1 MARPRTTK
9 KYGRSI
15 YSPKKGRRYSKKQ
28 LYKYYGGDD
37 TKNPDNPDNLDQG
50 KLSEIDGE
58 GNVNAEGA
66 AEVSSEVAAEGAA
79 KDATEV
85 SSEGAAAEPSTASKF
100 VEGAKDVANLAYTS
114 AKEEIFGNED
124 EQKEAKQSELN
135 EDDGEDQGES
145 DGKEQKVDSVEIE
158 EVKEE
163 ITEIRSKVEA
173 IIEKEYEE
181 SKEKVKTLEE
191 ENKRLNDELLSI
203 YRANSTINPSNVSN
217 QPDEQPP
224 QNDMFSNSNGLNDSN
239 NEQVE
244 SVRSDSPVEEEASSS
259 LVDEAPLGSPQ
270 GVSESESNLAT
281 SSSSQDG
288 LFKDSTQGA
297 GQEDPFKDSEP
308 GLGEGEGVGE
318 GIAKDVGAGITENA
332 DANNEAN
339 KLTQVA
345 SAELKNPP
353 AIPLGESL
361 PSSQVSK
368 LPPQLEENNNQRQ
381 LIMGGAKSKRHRRT
395 IRKSKKGHK
404 YKYRYVY

>member
-1 MARPRTTK
+1 MARPRTSK

-37 TKNPDNPDNLDQG
+37 TKNPDNLDQG

-66 AEVSSEVAAEGAA
+66 TEVSSEVAAEGAVEVAVEGAA

-124 EQKEAKQSELN
+124 EQKQAQQSE
-135 EDDGEDQGES
+135 EDQGES
-145 DGKEQKVDSVEIE
+145 DGQKVDSVEIE
-158 EVKEE
+158 KVKED

-181 SKEKVKTLEE
+181 SKEKIKTLEE
-191 ENKRLNDELLSI
+191 ENKRLNDELLNV

-217 QPDEQPP
+217 QPEEQPP

-244 SVRSDSPVEEEASSS
+244 SDRSASSS
-259 LVDEAPLGSPQ
+259 LIDETPLVD
-270 GVSESESNLAT
+270 
-281 SSSSQDG
+281 
-288 LFKDSTQGA
+288 
-297 GQEDPFKDSEP
+297 
-308 GLGEGEGVGE
+308 
-318 GIAKDVGAGITENA
+318 
-332 DANNEAN
+332 
-339 KLTQVA
+339 
-345 SAELKNPP
+345 
-353 AIPLGESL
+353 
-361 PSSQVSK
+361 
-368 LPPQLEENNNQRQ
+368 
-381 LIMGGAKSKRHRRT
+381 
-395 IRKSKKGHK
+395 
-404 YKYRYVY
+404 